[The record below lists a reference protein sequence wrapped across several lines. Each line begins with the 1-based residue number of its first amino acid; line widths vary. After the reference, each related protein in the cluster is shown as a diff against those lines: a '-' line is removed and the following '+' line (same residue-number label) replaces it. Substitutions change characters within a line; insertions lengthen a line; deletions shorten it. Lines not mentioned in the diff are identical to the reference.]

1 MPARVALILGL
12 CLLPGLAAAQTP
24 SPGRPEV
31 LGSVSAGT
39 LWDDES
45 KIGLG
50 VVIGAGAG
58 YRWKRV
64 GVEGRVERFSHERTF
79 LSGVHFEARGT
90 RFLGQLSYYWSD
102 GRTQPFVG
110 GVFGAIKVKRR
121 NESPLVQPGPTGA
134 PVLTGTQVSE
144 SEDTDRV
151 WGGTGGVRIRLSDRL
166 ALRPEAGLLFS
177 VPNNFIDLRF
187 GVTAVISW

>member
-1 MPARVALILGL
+1 
-12 CLLPGLAAAQTP
+12 
-24 SPGRPEV
+24 
-31 LGSVSAGT
+31 VSSGT

-50 VVIGAGAG
+50 VAVGAGAG

-64 GVEGRVERFSHERTF
+64 GIEGRVERFSHERTF
-79 LSGVHFEARGT
+79 LSGTHFEATGT

-110 GVFGAIKVKRR
+110 GVFGAIKVKQR
-121 NESPLVQPGPTGA
+121 NEYPRFMPGPTGA
-134 PVLTGTQVSE
+134 PVAAGTDVSE
-144 SEDTDRV
+144 GEDTDKV
-151 WGGTGGVRIRLSDRL
+151 WGGLAGARIRVADHL
-166 ALRPEAGLLFS
+166 ALRPEGGMLFS
-177 VPNNFIDLRF
+177 VPHNFIDLRF